1 MRISDWSSDVC
12 SSDLDCDGNPQS
24 LQADPAP
31 EDRGYIRGGSRGA
44 SRSQRDFGESSQLTD
59 NPGILLTI
67 AAFIAVIGPLVF
79 VHELGH
85 YLMARL
91 FGVKAETF
99 SIGVGKELAAWVDKR
114 GTRWRL
120 AAQIG
125 RASCRERVCKYV

>member
-24 LQADPAP
+24 LQSDPAP

-79 VHELGH
+79 VHELGPN
-85 YLMARL
+85 LMARL
-91 FGVKAETF
+91 FGVKARSAEHKSELQ
-99 SIGVGKELAAWVDKR
+99 SINRNSYDVICS
-114 GTRWRL
+114 
-120 AAQIG
+120 Q
-125 RASCRERVCKYV
+125 